1 MNIQANNILKEVL
14 VSEGN
19 SLIEASRK
27 INEIQSQKLEKLFE
41 YLLVTGGKLIVS
53 GVGKSGLVATKIS
66 ATFASLG
73 LPSIFLHPTEA
84 VHGDLGRVQ
93 KNDAIIFLS
102 NSGTTEELVNL
113 IPYLPINKEFRIALV
128 GKTKSVIADK
138 CDIVFDC
145 SVEKESSL
153 NEMAPT
159 NSSTLAMAM
168 GDAMAILFEAVSGLT
183 KEGFARNHPAGLLGK
198 SLSLKVCDVMTSVS
212 ECPVVKPSDT
222 LKTVLIKMTEKPI
235 GLCAVIEGNEIK
247 GIIVEGDIRRT
258 LTDDNNSLETTA
270 DKVMIK
276 DPSTIKE
283 DDLAFDALKLMEKR
297 SKPISVL
304 PVLKKSE
311 FLGVVRLHDL
321 LKVGF
326 QSNS

>member
-1 MNIQANNILKEVL
+1 MNIKANNILKEVL
-14 VSEGN
+14 ISEAN
-19 SLIEASRK
+19 SLLRASEK
-27 INEIQSQKLEKLFE
+27 IQAQESEKLEKLFE
-41 YLLVTGGKLIVS
+41 YLLMTGGKLIVS

-93 KNDAIIFLS
+93 KNDAIVFLS

-113 IPYLPINKEFRIALV
+113 IPYLPIEPEFRVALV
-128 GKTKSVIADK
+128 GNTNSIIAEK
-138 CDIVFDC
+138 CDIVLDC
-145 SVEKESSL
+145 SVEKEASL

-198 SLSLKVCDVMTSVS
+198 SLSLKVADVMTTLNN
-212 ECPVVKPSDT
+212 CPVVSSDDV
-222 LKTVLIKMTEKPI
+222 LKTVLIKMTEKPV
-235 GLCAVIEGNEIK
+235 GLCAVIDGAELK

-258 LTDDNNSLETTA
+258 LMDNNNSLETKA
-270 DKVMIK
+270 EDVMVK
-276 DPSTIKE
+276 KPATIHE
-283 DDLAFDALKLMEKR
+283 TDLAFEALKIMQHR
-297 SKPISVL
+297 AKPISVL
-304 PVLKKSE
+304 PVVKEKN

-321 LKVGF
+321 LKAGF
-326 QSNS
+326 QAN